1 MPFLA
6 FLWKSA
12 LFLETHRLT
21 IPPCHDL
28 EEIRIRIE
36 RTLSA
41 SSQSDIR
48 AIYEALKSNSE
59 KIVKNWASAIA
70 KSSYLRATEF
80 KEPQEV
86 RLDRMKTFFDALVEK
101 AETPDSKHADEQLR
115 GFIRGEHAR
124 ASDVADLVRKESLLR
139 DVMFT
144 VVEKDLPDIAMP
156 RVKLAIDSM
165 VDRAIE
171 LTVWMEQAYY
181 EMHSSL
187 ARSLPGSP
195 DGESTLDQ
203 SITRFCKDL
212 MDYFGIEFV
221 VLFRYDPN
229 KGELVCQAS
238 SARGVALTRD
248 STVLLDSFPVAR
260 EVISTGKAVT
270 GGPGKDQKKVVIGR
284 MAFQHAVA
292 FPLLRQGA
300 VIGVFF
306 MGDNSRTGNL
316 STDETSV
323 AEDMVAHL
331 SWALQSA
338 ELLQQMDVR
347 ARGQKAL
354 IDTAAS
360 LQQEIESDEIY
371 RIVAT
376 KLSEIIP
383 CNEFAFYVFDW
394 ERYLCNPVYA
404 TGPYTAEI
412 MADRDFPADT
422 GVVGYVGKTR
432 KAEIV
437 LDTEKDPRGAYIPGT
452 PTTNTRMLAVP
463 VIGQKD
469 VIGVIELQ
477 KYPPD
482 VFTQDDLEIAVLFAN
497 HASVALENARLLKE
511 LRTARDQI
519 ELHMDLLTHDIAN
532 YTTPILAYFEA
543 LNSKKNKDPE
553 VHSLVNRTLRQV
565 ESMTRLVEMVRTM
578 SKLREKMPKKF
589 RKMDLRKA
597 LEATAKDVRTHAMKD
612 EMEVQLELPEEP
624 LMVLADD
631 MLKDLFVHLFYGAAL
646 PDRQQKA
653 VLSVSVESRRD
664 NKMEYWWVKVA
675 QPGRAIPHHLK
686 GAVLRMAKT
695 SKSELAGGF
704 GIGIAAARGIVDHYS
719 GNMWVS
725 DIVQGDYTKGC
736 VFNVML
742 PRVR

>member
-1 MPFLA
+1 MEKRFILGNVS
-6 FLWKSA
+6 LDN
-12 LFLETHRLT
+12 
-21 IPPCHDL
+21 IPQPEL

-41 SSQSDIR
+41 SSQNDLR
-48 AIYEALKSNSE
+48 AIYGALKSNSE
-59 KIVKNWASAIA
+59 KVVKDWASAIS

-80 KEPQEV
+80 KEPQAV
-86 RLDRMKTFFDALVEK
+86 RLDRMKVFFDALVEK
-101 AETPDSKHADEQLR
+101 AEDADSKRADETLR

-124 ASDVADLVRKESLLR
+124 AADVANLVRKESLLR
-139 DVMFT
+139 DVMFSG
-144 VVEKDLPDIAMP
+144 VERDLPDVAKP
-156 RVKLAIDSM
+156 RVKLAIDSI

-187 ARSLPGSP
+187 VRSLPGSP
-195 DGESTLDQ
+195 DGEISLDQ
-203 SITRFCKDL
+203 SIARFCKDL

-221 VLFRYDPN
+221 ALFRYDLN
-229 KGELVCQAS
+229 QGELVCQAS
-238 SARGVALTRD
+238 SARGIALTKD
-248 STVLLDSFPVAR
+248 TTVLLDSFPVAR

-270 GGPGKDQKKVVIGR
+270 GDSSKDHRKMVIGR
-284 MAFQHAVA
+284 MAFQNAMA
-292 FPLLRQGA
+292 FPLTRQGA

-306 MGDNSRTGNL
+306 MGDNSRTVGF
-316 STDETSV
+316 SPDEASV
-323 AEDMVAHL
+323 AEDMVARL
-331 SWALQSA
+331 SWALQNV
-338 ELLQQMDVR
+338 EMLQQMDIR

-376 KLSEIIP
+376 KLSEIVP

-394 ERYLCNPVYA
+394 ERNLCNPAYA
-404 TGPYTAEI
+404 TGPYTSEI

-437 LDTEKDPRGAYIPGT
+437 VDTEKDPRGAYIPGT

-477 KYPPD
+477 KYPPE

-543 LNSKKNKDPE
+543 LNSKKHKDPE
-553 VHSLVNRTLRQV
+553 VQGLVNRTLRQV

-597 LEATAKDVRTHAMKD
+597 LEATAKDVKTHALKD
-612 EMEVQLELPEEP
+612 EMEIELELPDEP

-631 MLKDLFVHLFYGAAL
+631 MLEDLFLHLFYGAAL
-646 PDRQQKA
+646 PERRHKTVLKVTVETRQ
-653 VLSVSVESRRD
+653 D
-664 NKMEYWWVKVA
+664 NKMEYWWAKVA
-675 QPGRAIPHHLK
+675 QPNRAIPHNLK

-704 GIGIAAARGIVDHYS
+704 GIGLAAARGIVDRYS

>member
-1 MPFLA
+1 MTTTPNP
-6 FLWKSA
+6 
-12 LFLETHRLT
+12 R
-21 IPPCHDL
+21 L

-41 SSQSDIR
+41 SSQNDLK
-48 AIYEALKSNSE
+48 AIYDALKANSD
-59 KIVKNWASAIA
+59 KTVKNWASAIA

-80 KEPQEV
+80 KEPQDV
-86 RLDRMKTFFDALVEK
+86 RLDRMKVFYDALVEK
-101 AETPDSKHADEQLR
+101 AENPESRRADELLR

-124 ASDVADLVRKESLLR
+124 AADVASLVRKESLLR

-144 VVEKDLPDIAMP
+144 GVEKELADVAKP
-156 RVKLAIDSM
+156 RVKMAVDSV

-181 EMHSSL
+181 EMHTSL
-187 ARSLPGSP
+187 AKSLPGSP
-195 DGESTLDQ
+195 DGETSLDQ
-203 SITRFCKDL
+203 AITRFCKDL

-221 VLFRYDPN
+221 TLFRYDSN

-248 STVLLDSFPVAR
+248 TTVLLDSFPVAR
-260 EVISTGKAVT
+260 EIVSTGKAVVSSST
-270 GGPGKDQKKVVIGR
+270 KEPRKIVIGR
-284 MAFQHAVA
+284 MAFQHAMA

-300 VIGVFF
+300 VNGVFF
-306 MGDNSRTGNL
+306 MGDNSRTVEL
-316 STDETSV
+316 TPDEASV

-331 SWALQSA
+331 SWALQNA

-347 ARGQKAL
+347 ARGQRAL
-354 IDTAAS
+354 IETAAS

-394 ERYLCNPVYA
+394 ERNLCNPVYA
-404 TGPYTAEI
+404 TGPYTGEI

-432 KAEIV
+432 RAEIV
-437 LDTEKDPRGAYIPGT
+437 VDTEKDPRGAYIPGT
-452 PTTNTRMLAVP
+452 PTTNTRMLAIP
-463 VIGQKD
+463 VIGQKE
-469 VIGVIELQ
+469 VLGVIELQ
-477 KYPPD
+477 KYPPE
-482 VFTQDDLEIAVLFAN
+482 VFTQDDLEIGVLFAN

-543 LNSKKNKDPE
+543 LNSKKDKDPE
-553 VHSLVNRTLRQV
+553 VHALVNRTLRQV

-578 SKLREKMPKKF
+578 SRLREKTTKKY
-589 RKMDLRKA
+589 RKIDLRKA
-597 LEATAKDVRTHAMKD
+597 LEATAKDVRTRSLKD
-612 EMEVQLELPEEP
+612 EIQVELELPDEP
-624 LMVLADD
+624 LMVMADE
-631 MLKDLFVHLFYGAAL
+631 MLKDLFLHLVYGAAL
-646 PDRQQKA
+646 LEKQQKT
-653 VLSVSVESRRD
+653 VLKVTVEARRD

-675 QPGRAIPHHLK
+675 QPNRAIPHNLK
-686 GAVLRMAKT
+686 GAVLRVAKT

-704 GIGIAAARGIVDHYS
+704 GIGLAAAKGIVDRYA